1 MKFAFIFS
9 GGAESFQI
17 TKTMSGLLNVW
28 RTIDPL
34 LGLISDGIISKSR
47 KCGRESEKI
56 VENILLIWLISL
68 NFSQPV
74 KILKYFLCFRK
85 LSGNITPFAIAI
97 IQLSSSELVH
107 DLRILFLTKREV
119 LSLVAFCLGNWKDGA
134 DIVLPGSSVLL
145 TPNSFSAWPL
155 T

>member
-34 LGLISDGIISKSR
+34 LALISDGIISKSR

-56 VENILLIWLISL
+56 LEKISLIWLISL
-68 NFSQPV
+68 NFSQPG
-74 KILKYFLCFRK
+74 KILKQFLCFVK
-85 LSGNITPFAIAI
+85 LPGEI
-97 IQLSSSELVH
+97 IQ
-107 DLRILFLTKREV
+107 T
-119 LSLVAFCLGNWKDGA
+119 GGGW
-134 DIVLPGSSVLL
+134 
-145 TPNSFSAWPL
+145 
-155 T
+155 

>member
-1 MKFAFIFS
+1 MIPS
-9 GGAESFQI
+9 S
-17 TKTMSGLLNVW
+17 LW
-28 RTIDPL
+28 
-34 LGLISDGIISKSR
+34 SDYFKSR
-47 KCGRESEKI
+47 KCGPESEKI
-56 VENILLIWLISL
+56 LEKIWLIWLISL

-85 LSGNITPFAIAI
+85 LSGNITPFAIAIII

-134 DIVLPGSSVLL
+134 DIVLPGSSDLL
-145 TPNSFSAWPL
+145 TPNSFSAWTL

>member
-1 MKFAFIFS
+1 MIPS
-9 GGAESFQI
+9 S
-17 TKTMSGLLNVW
+17 LW
-28 RTIDPL
+28 
-34 LGLISDGIISKSR
+34 SDYFKSR
-47 KCGRESEKI
+47 KCGPESEKI
-56 VENILLIWLISL
+56 LEKIWLIWLISL

-85 LSGNITPFAIAI
+85 LSGNITPFAIAIII

-134 DIVLPGSSVLL
+134 DIVLPGSSDLL